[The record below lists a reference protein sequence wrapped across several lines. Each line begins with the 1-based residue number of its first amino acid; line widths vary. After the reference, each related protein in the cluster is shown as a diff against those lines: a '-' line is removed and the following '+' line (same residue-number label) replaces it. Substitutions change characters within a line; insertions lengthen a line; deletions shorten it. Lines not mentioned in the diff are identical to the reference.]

1 MRPEII
7 AYLDREPELWE
18 YLHQNPKWYMEL
30 SHCPEKINEIQ
41 SAANDYF
48 GRSLN
53 KRIERLGDCLTMINM
68 FIEMST
74 SISTEASEKVIQK

>member
-7 AYLDREPELWE
+7 DYLDREPELWE
-18 YLHQNPKWYMEL
+18 YLHQNPQWYSEL
-30 SHCPEKINEIQ
+30 SRCPEKINEIK

-53 KRIERLGDCLTMINM
+53 KRIERFSDYLTMLNT
-68 FIEMST
+68 FFQL
-74 SISTEASEKVIQK
+74 SILTGEPSENATPK